1 MSANRPVKSD
11 ETMFAIIEMIRD
23 LDGAGVT
30 ELADQVGMS
39 KASIHHHLT
48 TMQDHGFVTNVNG
61 TYNLGLK
68 FFALGIEARNRYT
81 LYHAA
86 KPELPNLADRVQ
98 EAVWTYVETNGI
110 GMFIDGCAENS
121 TLKLESVVGTT
132 QHLHCCAIGKAIL
145 AHLPESRVEEIIDQH
160 GLPER
165 TENTITE
172 EAALWEELETVRERG
187 YALNLGED
195 IEGIHAAGVPVMDGS
210 EVIGA
215 LGTGG
220 PANRLDRE
228 YCETKLVEELLT
240 SVNEIELNL
249 AYN

>member
-1 MSANRPVKSD
+1 
-11 ETMFAIIEMIRD
+11 MFAIIEMIRD

>member
-1 MSANRPVKSD
+1 MSANRPIKSD
-11 ETMFAIIEMIRD
+11 ETMFAIIQKIRE
-23 LDGAGVT
+23 LNGAGVT
-30 ELADQVGMS
+30 ELADHVGMS
-39 KASIHHHLT
+39 KASIHHHLS
-48 TMQDHGFVTNVNG
+48 TMQDHGFVTNVDG
-61 TYNLGLK
+61 TYNLGLM
-68 FFALGIEARNRYT
+68 FFAIGVEARNRYT

-98 EAVWTYVETNGI
+98 EAVWAYVEMNGK
-110 GMFIDGCAENS
+110 GMFIDGNTENS
-121 TLKLESVVGTT
+121 TLRLESVVGTS

-145 AHLPESRVEEIIDQH
+145 AYLPEARVEEIIQQH
-160 GLPER
+160 GLPKM
-165 TENTITE
+165 TENTVTTE
-172 EAALWEELETVRERG
+172 ENLWDELETVREQG

-195 IEGIHAAGVPVMDGS
+195 IDSIHAAGVPVMDGS

-228 YCETKLVEELLT
+228 YCETNLVEELLI

-249 AYN
+249 AYK